1 MSIALR
7 HSRLKLPCFGSVMK
21 KFFQSLTTL
30 DGWVDF
36 FDNLR
41 ELIIILYLVDLLEN
55 RHYIGF
61 ILVII
66 IFGFKPLVGLS
77 RSRSNPK
84 S

>member
-1 MSIALR
+1 
-7 HSRLKLPCFGSVMK
+7 MK
-21 KFFQSLTTL
+21 KFFQSLKTL

-41 ELIIILYLVDLLEN
+41 ELIIILYLVNLLEN